1 MADDAVMADIGF
13 NIEKDLEKI
22 GIKLNIPPF
31 PKGGGQKSVE
41 DMKFAKKITRH
52 RIHIE

>member
-1 MADDAVMADIGF
+1 MTDDDNRF
-13 NIEKDLEKI
+13 NIEKDFLEKI

-41 DMKFAKKITRH
+41 DKKFTKKITRH